1 METLTVA
8 LVISI
13 LSVVITVLNFVFN
26 RKDKSNSEVKDESY
40 RWGQLDAKLK
50 NIENFMAK
58 IEKKLDNY
66 DVEIDERIEKAMEL
80 HLEMYHNKEKK
91 WD

>member
-1 METLTVA
+1 
-8 LVISI
+8 
-13 LSVVITVLNFVFN
+13 
-26 RKDKSNSEVKDESY
+26 
-40 RWGQLDAKLK
+40 
-50 NIENFMAK
+50 MAK

-91 WD
+91 

>member
-1 METLTVA
+1 METLTIA

-26 RKDKSNSEVKDESY
+26 RKDKSNNEVKDESY

-91 WD
+91 

>member
-1 METLTVA
+1 METLTIA
-8 LVISI
+8 LAISI

-26 RKDKSNSEVKDESY
+26 RKDKSNNEVKDESY

-80 HLEMYHNKEKK
+80 HLEMYHKK
-91 WD
+91 VKK

>member
-91 WD
+91 

>member
-1 METLTVA
+1 METLTIA

-26 RKDKSNSEVKDESY
+26 RKDKSNNEVKDESY

-50 NIENFMAK
+50 NI
-58 IEKKLDNY
+58 
-66 DVEIDERIEKAMEL
+66 
-80 HLEMYHNKEKK
+80 
-91 WD
+91 

>member
-1 METLTVA
+1 METLTIA

-26 RKDKSNSEVKDESY
+26 RKDKSNNEVKDESY

-80 HLEMYHNKEKK
+80 HLEMYHNKGKK
-91 WD
+91 